1 MNDPHEL
8 ALDPAQLDAV
18 AQRLE
23 QRCLEPEDYEVL
35 KVMIETLSYLRQI
48 VSEKAHSI
56 QRLLRMIF
64 GARTEKTTSVVPPRA
79 PPAATGE
86 AGPSAPENKPKR
98 KGHGRRPANAY
109 WGVRRVHVPHAQL
122 HPGDPCPGCQKGKLR
137 DTNRP
142 AVLLRLVA
150 QPPITGT
157 RFDVQKL
164 RCALCGQLYS
174 ATPPSEA
181 GTEKFDP
188 NVAPMIAVL
197 RYGYG
202 FPMNRIEQMQQDH
215 GVPLPAGTQWEL
227 LQPHAL
233 ELLPILE
240 EHERQA
246 ALGQVVH
253 NDDTTA
259 RILELET
266 QIRKEQASA
275 KDPEELRTGVF
286 TTGIVAQVQA
296 HTIALFKSGRQHAGE
311 NLQEVLDHRPSDLP
325 PPIQMSDGLSRNKP
339 PITPTI
345 QANCNAHGRRGFVT
359 VADDFPEKCSYVL
372 ETMRKVYVFE
382 AQTRREGLSPEQRLR
397 FHQQYSE
404 PLLNGPEGL
413 KPWLEDQFA
422 SRQVE
427 PNSSLGKAISYILN
441 RWEPLTLFLRK
452 PGAPLDNNIDERLL
466 KTAIRHR
473 NNSLFYLTQ
482 NGARVGDLF
491 MSLIVT
497 CRFAGINP
505 FDYLCTLRR
514 FAHRLRDGPA
524 DWMPWNYKATA
535 AALAST

>member
-1 MNDPHEL
+1 MKEPREL
-8 ALDPAQLDAV
+8 ALNPAQMAALAR
-18 AQRLE
+18 RLE
-23 QRCLEPEDYEVL
+23 QRCLEPADYEVL
-35 KVMIETLSYLRQI
+35 KVVLDTLGYLRHI
-48 VSEKAHSI
+48 VREKAHSI

-64 GARTEKTTSVVPPRA
+64 GARTEKTASAVPRPG
-79 PPAATGE
+79 PPASTGE
-86 AGPSAPENKPKR
+86 SAPEGKKKR
-98 KGHGRRPANAY
+98 KGHGRRPAAAY
-109 WGVRRVHVPHAQL
+109 WGARHVHVAHSQL
-122 HPGDPCPGCQKGKLR
+122 KPGDSCPGCQKGKLC

-150 QPPITGT
+150 QPPITAT
-157 RFDVQKL
+157 SFAVQNL
-164 RCALCGQLYS
+164 RCALCGKLYS
-174 ATPPSEA
+174 ATPPPEA
-181 GTEKFDP
+181 GTGKFDP
-188 NVAPMIAVL
+188 NVASMLAVL

-202 FPMNRIEQMQQDH
+202 LPTNRIDQMQQDW
-215 GVPLPAGTQWEL
+215 GIPLPSGTQWGLVHE
-227 LQPHAL
+227 HAL
-233 ELLPILE
+233 ECVPVLE
-240 EHERQA
+240 EFERQA
-246 ALGQVVH
+246 ASGQVVH

-266 QIRKEQASA
+266 QIRHEQTTAE
-275 KDPEELRTGVF
+275 DPDELRTGIF
-286 TTGIVAQVQA
+286 TTGIIAQVQE

-311 NLQEVLDHRPSDLP
+311 NLQDVLDHRPADLP

-339 PITPTI
+339 STTPTI

-359 VADDFPEKCSYVL
+359 VADDYPEECTAVL
-372 ETMRKVYVFE
+372 ETMSQVYAFD
-382 AQTRREGLSPEQRLR
+382 AQARREAMSPQQRLLL
-397 FHQQYSE
+397 HQTYSD
-404 PLLNGPEGL
+404 PLLNGPGGL
-413 KPWLEDQFA
+413 KAYLDHKFA

-427 PNSSLGKAISYILN
+427 PNSSLGKAISYILK

-491 MSLIVT
+491 MSLIAT
-497 CRFAGINP
+497 CRLAGANP

-535 AALAST
+535 AALDST